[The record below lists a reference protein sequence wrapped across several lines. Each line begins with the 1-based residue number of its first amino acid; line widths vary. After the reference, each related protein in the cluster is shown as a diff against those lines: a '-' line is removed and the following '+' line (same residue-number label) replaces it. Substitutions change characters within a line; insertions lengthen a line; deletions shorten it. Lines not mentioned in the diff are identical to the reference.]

1 MHLVL
6 ARNPGVEAPALW
18 RVREPL
24 FRRPP
29 LTGGGP
35 RPAVPVGAAWE
46 DVFPVQKH
54 ALLESQKKL
63 ASEIERLNTRLQEKK
78 TELLD
83 EALILE
89 DSAGERTAPL
99 RPPPLLTAGHRPP
112 PRKDSAVWDRIEAA
126 ERQRRAA
133 ERQL

>member
-1 MHLVL
+1 MT
-6 ARNPGVEAPALW
+6 ARD
-18 RVREPL
+18 RVR
-24 FRRPP
+24 
-29 LTGGGP
+29 TGWQDMLSDLLDQVVALAEERTHVERDLEASKGKLIAL
-35 RPAVPVGAAWE
+35 RAAE
-46 DVFPVQKH
+46 DVSQVQKN

-112 PRKDSAVWDRIEAA
+112 PR
-126 ERQRRAA
+126 
-133 ERQL
+133 